1 MVLTNKKIY
10 GLINEIAGE
19 RAVPIIEYLKN
30 RKNVSEFIIADK
42 VKLDMQTT
50 RNILYTLNS
59 YNVATY
65 IRRKDRKK
73 GWYIS
78 YWTFNRKRVK
88 ELTEKL
94 KAEKIV
100 KLTERLNKEEANLG
114 NFFMCSQGCARL
126 DFEQSTEFDF
136 KCPECGSL
144 LNQQDNSKTIENI
157 KEKIKELGSVT
168 DGNISK
174 KKNS

>member
-10 GLINEIAGE
+10 GLINQIAGE
-19 RAVPIIEYLKN
+19 RAVSIIEYLKD
-30 RKNVSEFIIADK
+30 RRNVSEFIIADK
-42 VKLDMQTT
+42 VKMDMQTT

-88 ELTEKL
+88 ELMDKL
-94 KAEKIV
+94 KREKIA
-100 KLTERLNKEEANLG
+100 KLSERLKKEEANKD
-114 NFFMCSQGCARL
+114 NFFICTKACARL
-126 DFEQSTEFDF
+126 DFEQATEFGF

-144 LNQQDNSKTIENI
+144 LNQQDNSKTIDHIRER
-157 KEKIKELGSVT
+157 IKELET
-168 DGNISK
+168 ADSK
-174 KKNS
+174 KKG

>member
-19 RAVPIIEYLKN
+19 QAVPIIEYLKN

-59 YNVATY
+59 FNVATY

-88 ELTEKL
+88 ELIDKLRLDKINKL
-94 KAEKIV
+94 K
-100 KLTERLNKEEANLG
+100 ERLDKEEANKG
-114 NFFMCSQGCARL
+114 NFFICSKACARL
-126 DFEQSTEFDF
+126 DFEQATEFEF
-136 KCPECGSL
+136 KCPECGAL
-144 LNQQDNSKTIENI
+144 LNQQDNAKTIEHI
-157 KEKIKELGSVT
+157 KDKIHELESFELKS
-168 DGNISK
+168 SK
-174 KKNS
+174 KKK

>member
-1 MVLTNKKIY
+1 MVLTNKKIF

-42 VKLDMQTT
+42 VKMDMQTT

-94 KAEKIV
+94 RKDKIL
-100 KLTERLNKEEANLG
+100 KLNERLKKEEANKG
-114 NFFMCSQGCARL
+114 NFFICSQACARL
-126 DFEQSTEFDF
+126 DFEQATEFDF
-136 KCPECGSL
+136 KCPECGNL

-157 KEKIKELGSVT
+157 KERIKDLEAA
-168 DGNISK
+168 NSK
-174 KKNS
+174 KKK

>member
-19 RAVPIIEYLKN
+19 RAVPIIEYLKD
-30 RKNVSEFIIADK
+30 RRNVSEFLIADK
-42 VKLDMQTT
+42 VKMDMQTT

-88 ELTEKL
+88 ELMDKL
-94 KAEKIV
+94 VREKIA
-100 KLTERLNKEEANLG
+100 KLSERLIKEETNKG
-114 NFFMCSQGCARL
+114 NFFICTKACARL
-126 DFEQSTEFDF
+126 DFEQATEFDF

-144 LNQQDNSKTIENI
+144 LNQQDNTKTIDHI
-157 KEKIKELGSVT
+157 KEKIAELHQV
-168 DGNISK
+168 NSK
-174 KKNS
+174 KN

>member
-1 MVLTNKKIY
+1 MVLTNKKIH

-19 RAVPIIEYLKN
+19 KAIPIIEYLKD

-88 ELTEKL
+88 ELTEQL
-94 KAEKIV
+94 REEKIV
-100 KLTERLNKEEANLG
+100 KLKERLYKEETNKG
-114 NFFMCSQGCARL
+114 NFFICSQACARL
-126 DFEQSTEFDF
+126 DFEQATEFGF

-144 LNQQDNSKTIENI
+144 LNQQDNEKTIDNLRT
-157 KEKIKELGSVT
+157 KITELEAARNES
-168 DGNISK
+168 S
-174 KKNS
+174 

>member
-19 RAVPIIEYLKN
+19 KAVPIIEYLKN

-42 VKLDMQTT
+42 VKMDMQTT

-88 ELTEKL
+88 DLTEKL
-94 KAEKIV
+94 RNEKIA
-100 KLTERLNKEEANLG
+100 KLQERLKKEEANKG
-114 NFFMCSQGCARL
+114 NFFICSQACARL
-126 DFEQSTEFDF
+126 DFEQASEFSF
-136 KCPECGSL
+136 KCPECGNS
-144 LNQQDNSKTIENI
+144 LNQQDNAKTIENI
-157 KEKIKELGSVT
+157 KGKIKELESV
-168 DGNISK
+168 NSK
-174 KKNS
+174 KER